1 MGTEKNTGTQQ
12 SLDRAL
18 DLLDILAKNESNGL
32 NISEISKMLGISRVT
47 ASTMVQTLLHRNYIE
62 KDADSTRYRIGYKL
76 LDLSQSYRYSFP
88 FLYAAEGYVRQAAEK
103 LNTRINVSVL
113 KSPGV
118 AVLLISKD
126 VSLIPQM
133 TVGYIL
139 PAYASASG
147 KLLLAYADSDMAGKW
162 MDNMDFIHFTENT
175 ITDAE
180 ALREEL
186 HRIRGEGLAYE
197 DQEFVLRRCCI
208 AAPIRNI
215 AGKVIA
221 AVSFSVLKERY
232 DAERD
237 KLIDELRS
245 LSETI
250 SASLGYNS
258 ISVAGI

>member
-1 MGTEKNTGTQQ
+1 
-12 SLDRAL
+12 
-18 DLLDILAKNESNGL
+18 
-32 NISEISKMLGISRVT
+32 
-47 ASTMVQTLLHRNYIE
+47 
-62 KDADSTRYRIGYKL
+62 
-76 LDLSQSYRYSFP
+76 
-88 FLYAAEGYVRQAAEK
+88 
-103 LNTRINVSVL
+103 
-113 KSPGV
+113 
-118 AVLLISKD
+118 
-126 VSLIPQM
+126 
-133 TVGYIL
+133 
-139 PAYASASG
+139 
-147 KLLLAYADSDMAGKW
+147 MAGKW
-162 MDNMDFIHFTENT
+162 VDNMDFIHFTENT

-197 DQEFVLRRCCI
+197 DQELVLRRCCI